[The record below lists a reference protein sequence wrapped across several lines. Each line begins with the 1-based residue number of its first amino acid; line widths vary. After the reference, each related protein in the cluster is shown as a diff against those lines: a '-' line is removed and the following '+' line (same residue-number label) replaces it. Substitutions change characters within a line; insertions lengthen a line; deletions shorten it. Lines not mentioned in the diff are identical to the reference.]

1 MIHDER
7 FNSERRATALHA
19 GIEKKESN
27 LHHCTVLLLD
37 FPEQVVDKSILAL
50 IKKLILT
57 DEIVRN

>member
-37 FPEQVVDKSILAL
+37 VVVGLSRAGS
-50 IKKLILT
+50 
-57 DEIVRN
+57 R